1 MEYEK
6 IHKALK
12 KSHESETRLL
22 AKCTELN
29 ADIVNNAAK
38 VSSALKLS
46 EDDQNTIAGLKA
58 EIEKAWKMV
67 DASHEKEARAKDSIQ
82 GLKLEIANLGS
93 VVERGPD
100 AMTAGMDQTVE
111 ELIAAKEAL
120 AAERDAQ
127 VDQIV
132 SLRNEVAEMSER
144 LRTAES
150 SKQGLEDEL
159 GKLRDQVESKKLEGE
174 REARKKERL
183 DKELAELKTKLENKQ
198 HDIKAKTHTIKEAEE
213 AAAKLEGMLKEQR
226 GATERAKKEYGALN
240 EKLQKLTTE
249 LEEQMRSN
257 AQLVTENGTKRAELE
272 ARETEL
278 SGIKQDALRAGKIRD
293 ATVAKLQGVE
303 KEKRET
309 ERDRDDLKR
318 TIAELE
324 RQIEAERKQ
333 AETEVK
339 KQHELKRERD
349 ILTKLKSQAESA
361 TVEQRDLVKVNE
373 NTRKTLEQEIQGYKM
388 EAQKQAK
395 MILLAREAEGEVRRR
410 GVGRDGAVPRR
421 RSRR

>member
-1 MEYEK
+1 M
-6 IHKALK
+6 
-12 KSHESETRLL
+12 
-22 AKCTELN
+22 
-29 ADIVNNAAK
+29 
-38 VSSALKLS
+38 
-46 EDDQNTIAGLKA
+46 
-58 EIEKAWKMV
+58 
-67 DASHEKEARAKDSIQ
+67 
-82 GLKLEIANLGS
+82 
-93 VVERGPD
+93 
-100 AMTAGMDQTVE
+100 
-111 ELIAAKEAL
+111 
-120 AAERDAQ
+120 
-127 VDQIV
+127 
-132 SLRNEVAEMSER
+132 
-144 LRTAES
+144 
-150 SKQGLEDEL
+150 EDEL

-395 MILLAREAEGEVRRR
+395 MIFKLEQEREKYGGEASDATARYL
-410 GVGRDGAVPRR
+410 GALE
-421 RSRR
+421 